1 MEKEELL
8 ETAKP
13 ILFNTDMV
21 SAILDGRKSSTR
33 RVVKF
38 LPGENPHWTGYIK
51 DGLMLYNGRNEPC
64 CRKPAY
70 QSEDILYVRET
81 FKYYEKV
88 EGRGESCHRVKR
100 LRFKADSNNNEPSEF
115 YGVSWKPPIHMQKE
129 DARIF
134 LKVTD
139 VRLEKLHA
147 ITNEQILREG
157 AREEV
162 INSYISRMPEISDKL
177 IREAYMREWKHI
189 WDSSVNKANLYFYG
203 FGANPWVWVI
213 EFERIG

>member
-1 MEKEELL
+1 
-8 ETAKP
+8 
-13 ILFNTDMV
+13 
-21 SAILDGRKSSTR
+21 
-33 RVVKF
+33 
-38 LPGENPHWTGYIK
+38 
-51 DGLMLYNGRNEPC
+51 
-64 CRKPAY
+64 
-70 QSEDILYVRET
+70 
-81 FKYYEKV
+81 
-88 EGRGESCHRVKR
+88 
-100 LRFKADSNNNEPSEF
+100 
-115 YGVSWKPPIHMQKE
+115 MQKE